1 MTAWFFLAFLCF
13 WTWAIAAV
21 TWRLLKTGRIEI
33 LGDKLAI
40 QRSKHPL
47 LFWLRLSGGLL
58 CLPLGLLMIVQQVA
72 FMFRMGG

>member
-47 LFWLRLSGGLL
+47 LFWLLYSGFVSLADYFVFLL
-58 CLPLGLLMIVQQVA
+58 VC
-72 FMFRMGG
+72 